1 MLNMDIM
8 VWSSKRRWPIAGMMQ
23 AWWLMVLLLSLSVQA
38 AGLDFKMITLQHRFP
53 QDVLPA
59 VQQLAGP
66 DGSVSA
72 IDQHLV
78 VRAAPEKMAA
88 IEALV
93 EKLDTARR
101 NLRITVRYDNQ
112 QMDSRDAIGADGM
125 IRHGDIEIGVG
136 RYAEEQG
143 SVRFNIDSSRSI
155 MQQGSEQF
163 LTVLDGERAFIR
175 VGQSVP
181 FTQQWMVLTAQYLNM
196 QETTEFHDITTG
208 FAVRPRYIGNQ
219 VEVEITP
226 RIARLNAAGFID
238 FDELTTTVRVARGE
252 WLDIGGLM
260 QNRDQVSREIFLQ
273 SQREEGNNTRLR
285 IKVDE

>member
-1 MLNMDIM
+1 M
-8 VWSSKRRWPIAGMMQ
+8 VWSSKRQWLGAGMMR
-23 AWWLMVLLLSLSVQA
+23 AGWMVVLLASLPLQA

-59 VQQLAGP
+59 VQQLVGP
-66 DGSVSA
+66 EGSVSA

-78 VRAAPEKMAA
+78 VRATSERMEA

-93 EKLDTARR
+93 EKLDMARR
-101 NLRITVRYDNQ
+101 NLRITVRHDNQ
-112 QMDSRDAIGADGM
+112 QMDSRDAVGADGV
-125 IRHGDIEIGVG
+125 IRHGNIEIGVG
-136 RYAEEQG
+136 RRAEERDD
-143 SVRFNIDSSRSI
+143 VRFNVDGSRSS
-155 MQQGSEQF
+155 MQRGSEQF

-181 FTQQWMVLTAQYLNM
+181 FTRQWMVLTAQYLNL
-196 QETTEFHDITTG
+196 QQTTEFHDITTG
-208 FAVRPRYIGNQ
+208 FAVCPRYIGNQ

-260 QNRDQVSREIFLQ
+260 QNRDQVSREIFSQ
-273 SQREEGNNTRLR
+273 GQREEGNRTRLQ

>member
-1 MLNMDIM
+1 M
-8 VWSSKRRWPIAGMMQ
+8 VWSSKRQWLGAGMMR
-23 AWWLMVLLLSLSVQA
+23 AGWMVVLLASLPLQA

-59 VQQLAGP
+59 VQQLVGP
-66 DGSVSA
+66 EGSVSA

-78 VRAAPEKMAA
+78 VRATSERMEA

-93 EKLDTARR
+93 EKLDMARR
-101 NLRITVRYDNQ
+101 NLRITVRHDNQ
-112 QMDSRDAIGADGM
+112 QMDSRDAVGADGV
-125 IRHGDIEIGVG
+125 IRHGDIEVGVG
-136 RYAEEQG
+136 RGAEEQG
-143 SVRFNIDSSRSI
+143 DVRFNVDSSRSS
-155 MQQGSEQF
+155 MQRGSEQF

-181 FTQQWMVLTAQYLNM
+181 FTRQWMVLTAQYLNL
-196 QETTEFHDITTG
+196 QQTTEFHDITTG
-208 FAVRPRYIGNQ
+208 FAVCPRYIGNQ

-260 QNRDQVSREIFLQ
+260 QNRDQVSREIFSQ
-273 SQREEGNNTRLR
+273 GQREEGNRTRLQ

>member
-1 MLNMDIM
+1 M
-8 VWSSKRRWPIAGMMQ
+8 VWSSKRQWLGAGMMR
-23 AWWLMVLLLSLSVQA
+23 AGWMVVLLASLPLQA
-38 AGLDFKMITLQHRFP
+38 TGLDFKMITLQHRFP

-59 VQQLAGP
+59 VQQLVGP
-66 DGSVSA
+66 EGSVSA

-78 VRAAPEKMAA
+78 VRATSERMEA

-93 EKLDTARR
+93 EKLDMARR
-101 NLRITVRYDNQ
+101 NLRITVRHDNQ
-112 QMDSRDAIGADGM
+112 QMDSRDAVGADGV
-125 IRHGDIEIGVG
+125 IRHGNIEIGVG
-136 RYAEEQG
+136 RRAEERDD
-143 SVRFNIDSSRSI
+143 VRFNVDGSRSS
-155 MQQGSEQF
+155 MQRGSEQF

-181 FTQQWMVLTAQYLNM
+181 FTRQWMVLTAQYLNL
-196 QETTEFHDITTG
+196 QQTTEFHDITTG
-208 FAVRPRYIGNQ
+208 FAVCPRYIGNQ

-260 QNRDQVSREIFLQ
+260 QNRDQVSREIFSQ
-273 SQREEGNNTRLR
+273 GQREEGNRTRLQ

>member
-1 MLNMDIM
+1 M
-8 VWSSKRRWPIAGMMQ
+8 VWSSKRQWLGAGMVRAGWMV
-23 AWWLMVLLLSLSVQA
+23 VLLASLPLQA
-38 AGLDFKMITLQHRFP
+38 TGLDFKMITLQHRFP
-53 QDVLPA
+53 QDVLPV
-59 VQQLAGP
+59 VQQLVGP
-66 DGSVSA
+66 EGSVSA

-78 VRAAPEKMAA
+78 VRATSERMEA

-93 EKLDTARR
+93 EKLDMARR
-101 NLRITVRYDNQ
+101 NLRITVRHDNQ
-112 QMDSRDAIGADGM
+112 QMDSRDAVGADGV
-125 IRHGDIEIGVG
+125 IRHGNIEIGVG
-136 RYAEEQG
+136 RRAEERDD
-143 SVRFNIDSSRSI
+143 VRFNVDGSRSS
-155 MQQGSEQF
+155 MQRGSEQF

-181 FTQQWMVLTAQYLNM
+181 FTRQWMVLTAQYLNL
-196 QETTEFHDITTG
+196 QQTTEFHDITTG
-208 FAVRPRYIGNQ
+208 FAVRPRYSGNQ

-260 QNRDQVSREIFLQ
+260 QNRDQVSREIFSQ
-273 SQREEGNNTRLR
+273 GQREEGNRTRLQ

>member
-1 MLNMDIM
+1 M
-8 VWSSKRRWPIAGMMQ
+8 VWSSKKHWLVAGVMRK
-23 AWWLMVLLLSLSVQA
+23 WWVMALLLSVPVQA

-66 DGSVSA
+66 EGSVSA

-101 NLRITVRYDNQ
+101 NLRITVRYDDQ
-112 QMDSRDAIGADGM
+112 QMDSRDAVGADGM

-136 RYAEEQG
+136 RYAEEQD
-143 SVRFNIDSSRSI
+143 SVRFNIDSGRSS
-155 MQQGSEQF
+155 MQRGSEQF
-163 LTVLDGERAFIR
+163 LTVLDGERAFVR

-181 FTQQWMVLTAQYLNM
+181 FTQQWMVLTAQYLNLH
-196 QETTEFHDITTG
+196 QTTEFHDITTG

-238 FDELTTTVRVARGE
+238 FDELTTTVRAARGE

-260 QNRDQVSREIFLQ
+260 QNRDQVSREIFSH
-273 SQREEGNNTRLR
+273 SQREEGNSTRLR